1 MINTLYQSIDLA
13 YPRPLDIT
21 VMHGEDIELNIR
33 ITLNGEDWL
42 GTSGSVEL
50 LWQEPSMCD
59 SWYSAMASREG
70 SSVVV
75 KWFGSSMDTG
85 ASMYRWFVRIKT
97 ATNDQTYRIFGKFR
111 MLDSPGYVPNKLP
124 LPQETLDFDAVK
136 IENAPYYTKE
146 WIDSELAKITEDIE
160 ALKKEAG
167 GDSGELIS
175 QHTKNM
181 NNPHNVTVG
190 QLAKNIGTGLLLV
203 VWEGSEDN
211 TEEYFYFNFDPKVFN
226 QGSASTSIRIPSP
239 VYLHGTDLGGEIIEY
254 SGNFERYEGSNDN
267 WGGHC
272 YVSTDTIS
280 IKGLDLYIY
289 LMANPISIQQQDD
302 IGIPAWV
309 GVGLTRDPF
318 DYANTSEI
326 TTITFSGGYYPKIKK
341 TQYDLGGVYRIL
353 TEELLRD
360 KTTGTTYTLSVDNGE
375 LHLIP
380 YTIQGV

>member
-1 MINTLYQSIDLA
+1 MINKFKYQIDLA
-13 YPRPLDIT
+13 YPRSIDLPL
-21 VMHGEDIELNIR
+21 MHGESIELDIV
-33 ITLNGEDWL
+33 ITINGEPW
-42 GTSGSVEL
+42 TSTSNTIEM
-50 LWQEPSMCD
+50 LWQDPSMGD
-59 SWYSAMASREG
+59 SWYTTTASRIG
-70 SSVVV
+70 STVTVNW
-75 KWFGSSMDTG
+75 KGSMDTG
-85 ASMYRWFVRIKT
+85 AELYRWFIRLKGPGD
-97 ATNDQTYRIFGKFR
+97 DQSYRVYGKLR
-111 MLDSPGYVPNKLP
+111 MQKSPGFVPNQLP
-124 LPQETLDFDAVK
+124 KPTSTLDFNSFEVV
-136 IENAPYYTKE
+136 NAPYYTKV
-146 WIDSELAKITEDIE
+146 WIDSELAKIAEDIE
-160 ALKKEAG
+160 ALKKEVG
-167 GDSGELIS
+167 GDSDELIS

-190 QLAKNIGTGLLLV
+190 QLAKNIGKGLLLV
-203 VWEGSEDN
+203 AWGGTEDSI
-211 TEEYFYFNFDPKVFN
+211 EEYFYFNFDPKVFN
-226 QGSASTSIRIPSP
+226 QGSASTSIRIPSS
-239 VYLHGTDLGGEIIEY
+239 VYLHGTDLGGEIIEH

-267 WGGHC
+267 WGGNC

-302 IGIPAWV
+302 IAIPAWV

-326 TTITFSGGYYPKIKK
+326 TTITFSGEYNPKIKR